1 MSWLRRL
8 SGGRHEPGVT
18 SEKER
23 KRIKAFYDGAFK
35 KARDAAVNRTLSDVR
50 VQPGQDPYAAGF
62 TALFAQDAKGD
73 GSARKDAKKQTMAKY
88 RLNAQ
93 EFEST
98 VTER

>member
-8 SGGRHEPGVT
+8 CGGQHEPRVM

-35 KARDAAVNRTLSDVR
+35 KVQDAAVNRTLSDVR

-62 TALFAQDAKGD
+62 SAMFAEEANTEETARQDAK
-73 GSARKDAKKQTMAKY
+73 KTTMAKF
-88 RLNAQ
+88 RISER
-93 EFEST
+93 EFESILK
-98 VTER
+98 E